1 MEIAAYV
8 FTGICSL
15 FALVKAYYSAN
26 KQYYKELSF
35 KTLASLAFI
44 ATGIFALLSNRA
56 AIGVYGLFILLG
68 GVLGVMGDLFL
79 GVDSLFGD
87 AKEAFFVRVWG
98 VVCFLLGHVSYA
110 VAMLTAFEFKL
121 YLIPVI
127 FVMPVIYVIVGL
139 TKTKIFDNKAQ
150 GSFMTLYFASLGL
163 GVTAAINAAIVTG
176 GSAISVMMLLASVLF
191 VISDS
196 VLGFTAFSN
205 KRVIPTSVKAWVVP
219 VTYYAAQ
226 LLYMTTMLVF

>member
-87 AKEAFFVRVWG
+87 AKEAFFVRVCQSEMQSK
-98 VVCFLLGHVSYA
+98 VCSSL
-110 VAMLTAFEFKL
+110 LTA
-121 YLIPVI
+121 V
-127 FVMPVIYVIVGL
+127 
-139 TKTKIFDNKAQ
+139 N
-150 GSFMTLYFASLGL
+150 S
-163 GVTAAINAAIVTG
+163 
-176 GSAISVMMLLASVLF
+176 
-191 VISDS
+191 
-196 VLGFTAFSN
+196 
-205 KRVIPTSVKAWVVP
+205 
-219 VTYYAAQ
+219 
-226 LLYMTTMLVF
+226 

>member
-1 MEIAAYV
+1 METAAYV

-15 FALVKAYYSAN
+15 FALIKAYYSAN

-35 KTLASLAFI
+35 KTLASLAFV
-44 ATGIFALLSNRA
+44 AVGIFSLLSNRA

-79 GVDSLFGD
+79 GVDSLFKD
-87 AKEAFFVRVWG
+87 TKEAVFVHAWG
-98 VVCFLLGHVSYA
+98 VVCFLLGHISYA
-110 VAMLTAFEFKL
+110 IAMLTAFELNL

-127 FVMPVIYVIVGL
+127 FIMPVAYIIVGV
-139 TKTKIFDNKAQ
+139 TKTKIFQNKFQ
-150 GSFMTLYFASLGL
+150 GAFMTVYFASLGL
-163 GVTAAINAAIVTG
+163 GVTAAINAAIVTSG
-176 GSAISVMMLLASVLF
+176 GIVSVLMLCASVLF
-191 VISDS
+191 VISDC

-226 LLYMTTMLVF
+226 LLYMLTMVVL

>member
-15 FALVKAYYSAN
+15 FALIKAYYSAN

-44 ATGIFALLSNRA
+44 AVGIFALLANEA

-79 GVDSLFGD
+79 GVDSLFKD
-87 AKEAFFVRVWG
+87 SKEATFVHAWG
-98 VVCFLLGHVSYA
+98 VVCFLLGHISYA

-127 FVMPVIYVIVGL
+127 FIMPIAYIAVGV
-139 TKTKIFDNKAQ
+139 TKTNIFQNKVQ
-150 GSFMTLYFASLGL
+150 GGFMTIYFASLGL
-163 GVTAAINAAIVTG
+163 GVTAGINAMIV
-176 GSAISVMMLLASVLF
+176 SNASPASIMMLCAAVLF
-191 VISDS
+191 VISDC

-219 VTYYAAQ
+219 ITYYAAQ
-226 LLYMTTMLVF
+226 LLYMLTMLNP

>member
-44 ATGIFALLSNRA
+44 AVGIFALLSNRA

-110 VAMLTAFEFKL
+110 VAMLTAFEFEL

-127 FVMPVIYVIVGL
+127 L
-139 TKTKIFDNKAQ
+139 FDNKAQ

-176 GSAISVMMLLASVLF
+176 GAVISVLMLLASVLF

-226 LLYMTTMLVF
+226 LLYMMTMLVL

>member
-15 FALVKAYYSAN
+15 FALMKSYYSAN

-35 KTLASLAFI
+35 KTLASLAFV
-44 ATGIFALLSNRA
+44 AVGIFALLANDKA
-56 AIGVYGLFILLG
+56 VGVYGLFVLLG

-79 GVDSLFGD
+79 GVDSLFKD
-87 AKEAFFVRVWG
+87 TKEAAFVHAWG
-98 VVCFLLGHVSYA
+98 VVCFLLGHISYA
-110 VAMLTAFEFKL
+110 VAMLTAFEFKPC
-121 YLIPVI
+121 LILVI
-127 FVMPVIYVIVGL
+127 FIMPALYVAVGV
-139 TKTKIFDNKAQ
+139 TKTKIFQNKLQ
-150 GSFMTLYFASLGL
+150 GAFMTIYFASLGL
-163 GVTAAINAAIVTG
+163 GVAAAINAMIV
-176 GSAISVMMLLASVLF
+176 SAAGTASIMMLCASLLF
-191 VISDS
+191 VVSDC

-226 LLYMTTMLVF
+226 LLYMLTMLTI